1 MSYDRKIK
9 YVDAYENGEKIHN
22 AGFVKLERDRDFV
35 SVQIKISSLKHSDT
49 CMCPIVLV
57 GDDKE
62 VHLGELALE
71 QGNGTYRNDRLN
83 LEAIE
88 EGLAYDSLREVKIKM
103 GRGVELRCIINEEKE
118 KEEEKEVFK
127 SEAELLKEA
136 FEAERKNLAE
146 NADKSGDAPEE
157 LSLRENSVREE
168 DMQEAKEEKVG
179 EGKVEEEKVEEERA
193 MVRKPAGNK
202 WQQLWELYPHIKPFE
217 DGREYLVM
225 KPEDFVILR
234 EEYYNLASN
243 SFLLHGYYNY
253 DHLIL
258 VRETKMQ
265 PEKYYIGVPGNFYEK
280 EKQVAVLFGFES
292 FESKY
297 EPAGTGDFGY
307 YMVSVKI

>member
-1 MSYDRKIK
+1 MFYDRKIK

-22 AGFVKLERDRDFV
+22 AGFVKLEKEKEFV
-35 SVQIKISSLKHSDT
+35 SVQIKINSLKQSDT
-49 CMCPIVLV
+49 CTCPIILV
-57 GDDKE
+57 GDEKE
-62 VHLGELALE
+62 VRLGELALE
-71 QGNGTYRNDRLN
+71 QGNGTYRNDKLN

-103 GRGVELRCIINEEKE
+103 ARGVELRCVINDKKEMEKE
-118 KEEEKEVFK
+118 RTVFK

-136 FEAERKNLAE
+136 FVEERRSLANDALTPEVLMQEESVQEEQEQEEQEQEEQEQEEQQEVKAERE
-146 NADKSGDAPEE
+146 I
-157 LSLRENSVREE
+157 
-168 DMQEAKEEKVG
+168 
-179 EGKVEEEKVEEERA
+179 
-193 MVRKPAGNK
+193 VRKPAGNK
-202 WQQLWELYPHIKPFE
+202 WQQLWDLYPHIKPFE

-234 EEYYNLASN
+234 EEYYNLATN

-253 DHLIL
+253 DHLVM
-258 VRETKMQ
+258 VRETKTQ

-292 FESKY
+292 FESKF

-307 YMVSVKI
+307 YMVGVKI